1 MSDKNIFN
9 ITNNNYILSK
19 MKGIITMNVRIMK
32 AGWLSY
38 LVMNMYNL
46 VKALETNN
54 TNISAIYFMKQ
65 KGLPDADPGF

>member
-1 MSDKNIFN
+1 
-9 ITNNNYILSK
+9 

-46 VKALETNN
+46 VTALETNN